1 MQNKWFKWEISIV
14 LEGEKTRKNRTWCYT
29 IFKYL
34 SHYGFKSTW
43 YLLKTI
49 SKIQNHSINY
59 FKRRVMRHF
68 FRKYCYVKIFLH
80 FGIIQLYN
88 NYIGK
93 KAWKT
98 FNSSKMQILL
108 VYKYNK
114 TRNRNSKTTKRKSLI
129 SSLLESLS
137 RLFRGPFWC
146 VEVCFEVFEIWCVST
161 HTYVISEN
169 IPKPS

>member
-1 MQNKWFKWEISIV
+1 MYYVYENIMKSIMKIRNKWMQNKLFKWEISIV

-68 FRKYCYVKIFLH
+68 FRKYCYMKIVLH
-80 FGIIQLYN
+80 FGIIGPL
-88 NYIGK
+88 K
-93 KAWKT
+93 
-98 FNSSKMQILL
+98 
-108 VYKYNK
+108 
-114 TRNRNSKTTKRKSLI
+114 
-129 SSLLESLS
+129 
-137 RLFRGPFWC
+137 GPFWC
-146 VEVCFEVFEIWCVST
+146 VEVCFEVFEIFYVSHT
-161 HTYVISEN
+161 HT
-169 IPKPS
+169 